1 MKRGVGVRG
10 RGFTRGWAI
19 GTVAAA
25 CCIAGAAQALDRL
38 SATGARLAPEVVA
51 DPRKAVVVRTVDLQ
65 GDVPSATYVMAH
77 DLTNRMLQR
86 TNDGYWIAWDRKLTS
101 LVDNQITPQNGKLVF
116 KVFAEDISAAQF
128 PLSITLAYKVG
139 DVVKYG
145 VFPVQVAP

>member
-1 MKRGVGVRG
+1 MRG
-10 RGFTRGWAI
+10 RRGFAR
-19 GTVAAA
+19 AAA
-25 CCIAGAAQALDRL
+25 IIVAVAGGVTAAVPALAVDRL
-38 SATGARLAPEVVA
+38 SETGARLAPEVVA

-65 GDVPSATYVMAH
+65 GDMPSAAYVMAH

-86 TNDGYWIAWDRKLTS
+86 TNDGYWVAWDRKLTS

-116 KVFAEDISAAQF
+116 KVFAEDISGAQF

-139 DVVKYG
+139 GVVKYG

>member
-1 MKRGVGVRG
+1 
-10 RGFTRGWAI
+10 
-19 GTVAAA
+19 
-25 CCIAGAAQALDRL
+25 
-38 SATGARLAPEVVA
+38 
-51 DPRKAVVVRTVDLQ
+51 
-65 GDVPSATYVMAH
+65 MAH
-77 DLTNRMLQR
+77 DMTNRMLQR
-86 TNDGYWIAWDRKLTS
+86 TNDGYWVAWDRKLTS